1 MLRKDHNQTIFNNNE
16 LEMVE
21 ESKLLGVV
29 LRSDLS
35 WSANTNSI
43 VSRAYKKLWFLKRL
57 KKLGAEQTDLIDVYN
72 KQIRSILEFAVPV
85 WHSALTVEE
94 RIDIER
100 VQKSALSIV
109 LGTGYKSY
117 TAALKH
123 LKFETLFRR
132 RQKLCS
138 KFANKCLK
146 SNKFQNWFKL
156 NDKQTKTRL
165 VPRKLVDVYSFLTEL
180 LNRTSK

>member
-1 MLRKDHNQTIFNNNE
+1 ME
-16 LEMVE
+16 
-21 ESKLLGVV
+21 
-29 LRSDLS
+29 DLKE
-35 WSANTNSI
+35 I
-43 VSRAYKKLWFLKRL
+43 YV
-57 KKLGAEQTDLIDVYN
+57 

-85 WHSALTVEE
+85 WHSALTVED

-165 VPRKLVDVYSFLTEL
+165 VPSKLVDVYSRTKRFESSPISYLTEL
-180 LNRTSK
+180 LNRTNK